1 MYFQIILV
9 LVISIF
15 CYFVCKQPVP
25 QVKDYLNKILYK
37 PNINQTDQT
46 DKTAQTDQTAT
57 TDCAICMDKITTKDY
72 IYDLSCDHK
81 YHFEC
86 LDQYLDISKSDPK
99 CPLCRQSIISLIR

>member
-37 PNINQTDQT
+37 PWIYQSSINQTD
-46 DKTAQTDQTAT
+46 
-57 TDCAICMDKITTKDY
+57 CVICMEKITTKDY

-99 CPLCRQSIISLIR
+99 CPLCRQSIIFLIR